1 MKLVN
6 KRIERLKKGE
16 LDASDYTIKGAINF
30 IDMLYKK
37 GLKLYL
43 ASGTDREDTLFE
55 VKTLGYAKYFKGRIY
70 GSVSD
75 ITKYS
80 KKLLIE
86 EIIQENNLSGPELAC
101 FGDGPVEIRET
112 KKHNGIAIGVASD
125 EVRRFGLN
133 VEKRKRLI
141 EAGADLII
149 PDYSQAK
156 KLLSYL
162 FP

>member
-1 MKLVN
+1 MV
-6 KRIERLKKGE
+6 
-16 LDASDYTIKGAINF
+16 DYTIKGAINF
-30 IDMLYKK
+30 IDTLYKS
-37 GLKLYL
+37 GVKLYL
-43 ASGTDREDTLFE
+43 ASGTDKEDTFSE
-55 VKTLGYAKYFKGRIY
+55 VKILGCGKYFGNRIY
-70 GSVSD
+70 GSVFD

-86 EIIQENNLSGPELAC
+86 RIIQENDLSGPELAC

-133 VEKRKRLI
+133 PEKRKRLI

-149 PDYSQAK
+149 PDYSQAE